1 MSRMLLSRSVS
12 SPLSSSCTSR
22 PRALATSRTKR
33 GKRRKSCSTGTMRIF
48 ITDFCRSESTR
59 DWKAITSRKRL
70 RRASLGKRLSNS
82 PMVWCIM
89 DLPIM
94 SSPTRFITVSMRSA
108 STRRMESGDSAVGAA
123 LLSGCDGC
131 CSGGAG
137 LRSGA
142 NPSDEIPACARAL
155 ADPAVSFG
163 FEAVVLLFW
172 AATPRRFLFFDFA
185 GAEGDLVARE
195 APCLAR

>member
-1 MSRMLLSRSVS
+1 
-12 SPLSSSCTSR
+12 
-22 PRALATSRTKR
+22 
-33 GKRRKSCSTGTMRIF
+33 
-48 ITDFCRSESTR
+48 
-59 DWKAITSRKRL
+59 
-70 RRASLGKRLSNS
+70 
-82 PMVWCIM
+82 M

-131 CSGGAG
+131 CSCAAG

-142 NPSDEIPACARAL
+142 NPSDEIPAWASAL
-155 ADPAVSFG
+155 ADPDVFFG

-172 AATPRRFLFFDFA
+172 VAMPRRFLFFDLACAA
-185 GAEGDLVARE
+185 GGGGGGAAW
-195 APCLAR
+195 

>member
-1 MSRMLLSRSVS
+1 
-12 SPLSSSCTSR
+12 
-22 PRALATSRTKR
+22 
-33 GKRRKSCSTGTMRIF
+33 
-48 ITDFCRSESTR
+48 
-59 DWKAITSRKRL
+59 
-70 RRASLGKRLSNS
+70 
-82 PMVWCIM
+82 M

-131 CSGGAG
+131 CSCAAG

-142 NPSDEIPACARAL
+142 NPWDEIPTFASAL
-155 ADPAVSFG
+155 ADPAVCFG

-172 AATPRRFLFFDFA
+172 AATLRRFFDLA
-185 GAEGDLVARE
+185 GAEGEGGGGVA
-195 APCLAR
+195 